1 MFCST
6 WPIYSLYRTL
16 FTFQGTRLAR
26 DIGAKYFECSAKEN
40 INVNGVIHAATL
52 EALKPRGLTKKFCS
66 IL

>member
-1 MFCST
+1 
-6 WPIYSLYRTL
+6 
-16 FTFQGTRLAR
+16 LAR